1 MIFFFKQKTAY
12 EMRIGDWSSDVCSS
26 ELNDVISA
34 PVPQTPPSAAP
45 PAYPFILFLTE
56 NVGAFEAYGLE
67 ASLDGQFEQGWKWA
81 LNYTWTKAKQHIKG
95 NTGGQFEWPLA
106 LDSATPEH
114 KIR

>member
-1 MIFFFKQKTAY
+1 
-12 EMRIGDWSSDVCSS
+12 MRISDWSSDVCSS
-26 ELNDVISA
+26 DLVISA

-95 NTGGQFEWPLA
+95 NTGSQFEWPLA
-106 LDSATPEH
+106 QIGRASGREECVSTCRSRWSPYH
-114 KIR
+114 

>member
-81 LNYTWTKAKQHIKG
+81 LNYTWTKIGRAAWRERACQYGLNSVVAVTLTKK
-95 NTGGQFEWPLA
+95 T
-106 LDSATPEH
+106 
-114 KIR
+114 K